1 MPGESSEA
9 REKALVGSVQI
20 RILEASNKEEKL
32 NELLKKYLC
41 ALLLKATSD
50 YASVR
55 TDVGSPLDFSSCLFY
70 GTDDVIQ
77 VIQFAQKL
85 KNLIMHPSIVLPVG
99 GLIDQYQ
106 KTESPIL
113 RVLDMSFIQHS
124 IGRLE
129 DYERRLLFSK
139 VAEGI
144 SSPTQGTT
152 QSSMFNVL
160 LKIVPDVQIPS
171 RGSEEDA
178 AFREDSG
185 LSEGTDASFVAKWL
199 GKVLLLRIPGGSSPS
214 RQDFERL
221 NPALSSADLDFLK
234 PEQRDTSAAYQK
246 MQDLRR
252 KVVQL
257 LASGAFKDEE
267 RLLPALSAAASP
279 DYQVSQAGEDILK
292 RMTIDFESPSIVEE
306 LYNAHARLPAPH
318 RIRILP
324 LLSRSRLATTM
335 HDKILSVVQL
345 DFSSETTPNASTHLQ
360 AATGLERTRLHTAL
374 FSFLNWAATVG
385 PTQGPFT
392 IGTRLIDIMRTY
404 VEDQGWPVSRTLSSD
419 EEKLR
424 ARAYELLGVLGAGS
438 PTSLQDKLHLV
449 GWLFRSLS
457 EDPTIE
463 VAATIE
469 GSLSGLTRSFDPKIV
484 SGDGRGSGMI
494 SLISLLLHYINLP
507 EGDHVVHSAR
517 FAAVKWANQ
526 TIASW
531 DERGRWIDI
540 LAIAGRIKE
549 RTEVVEE
556 GRKGLDPWTYRDSEE
571 HKMPDWISLMI
582 YFFCEKIS
590 DDITSEDWSSS
601 TPPKHNLDGVDTMQN
616 FGGEKIF
623 AYHIAVEYVKRALF
637 LAALPDFP
645 MVPGWAEQLDAQV
658 QKDIKTREKIR
669 TYLRSIDI
677 ENIALLIKICLE
689 GVLLKNKEGAN
700 PIVEGCLRSM
710 VDIASL
716 APAGTIN
723 YVAKSAHLLK
733 ACTRSN
739 SRHIRRLAA
748 SAVGILLPHPL
759 NEVDLAIPEQVPHQ
773 TRNQNIQ
780 GFLRDLK
787 VMIYAWDK
795 SVGVAANA
803 VEGSLQ
809 AFGHIFSRA
818 VYYGLPIPTDVHL
831 PEKLLME
838 KNHGP
843 TLQEAILD
851 CYSELWTAGLS
862 QYIPDNVNNL
872 TADYVIERLGEK
884 SAAGSDKAIFALG
897 RLALAFNDP
906 DEEPAPQDGLMYPLN
921 NTSGIDK
928 ILRILFGLHTRKET
942 EVQFAVGE
950 AITAAI
956 ACWESD
962 FVKLTLNVD
971 GPDGPWKKQRRSQRI
986 TVVLDKLFRDC
997 KTTKPSL
1004 LKGSGIWLFCV
1015 VQYCGHL
1022 EEVQSRLR
1030 EAQAAFMRLLSARD
1044 ELVQETASRGLSLV
1058 YEKGDEG
1065 LKQDLVKDLVSAFTG
1080 NSTQIKVEEETELFE
1095 PGALPTG
1102 EGKSVTSYKDIV
1114 NLANEVGDQSLVYKF
1129 MSLATNAATWS
1140 TRSAFGRFGLSTIL
1154 SESEVDPKLYPKLYR
1169 YRFDP
1174 NPNVQRSMDD
1184 IWKALVKN
1192 PGETIG
1198 AHFDAIMEDLLKNIL
1213 GKEWRVRQASC
1224 GAISDLISG
1233 QPFHKYEK
1241 YYADIWTAAL
1251 KVLDDVKG
1259 SVRESALKLCMGL
1272 TNTIVRQLEEGG
1284 ASSSAQAMLK
1294 QALRFLLSPS
1304 GLESSVD
1311 DVKMFSL
1318 KTIIDITKKGGPNLK
1333 PFIVDFIPPLLG
1345 LHSTIE
1351 PEQINYAYQKVNEDS
1366 RDQIDKLRARWVNQS
1381 PISEAIDNC
1390 LRQLDAEGMKQLA
1403 PKLEE
1408 IIKTAIGMPTKIAC
1422 ARLIGDLVMRHA
1434 VDFRPVSS
1442 KFMQLMEKQALD
1454 RNDEVS
1460 KGYARAV
1467 GYLMRI
1473 VPDAAKERLVDK
1485 FIELYF
1491 SSEDEVRRAKVS
1503 DVVLGVSK
1511 LAPDHF
1517 NNLAAKFVPFTYM
1530 GLHDTD
1536 EYTRRCFEEVWNQHG
1551 GSSRT
1556 VARYVLE
1563 ITGFIKRGLEAPKW
1577 NLQHTASFTVAAM
1590 VKAVASSSDATG
1602 QISEANLKLIW
1613 PVFDKALSLKTF
1625 PGKEK
1630 LLDSYP
1636 QFVEKGQALWKN
1648 DPAIA
1653 AQQLKIALREAK
1665 RNNEE
1670 YRPHAS
1676 KALWKFAEQREDL
1689 DLLED
1694 ISAIVSGSLDD
1705 MLDEDRMDVDSSS
1718 DATRKAAVNGI
1729 EAVAKG
1735 YNRQQIKKNPGAVL
1749 KQIFELLKQYLT
1761 NEKFAGIKREVWYES
1776 VRDLMEAA
1784 SAPETAPG
1792 EGMEVALAYLN
1803 SLDPETTDNGT
1814 EAQRSIR
1821 ALAVGAVFR
1830 TILRGV
1836 FGPVTEDEKRGFS
1849 DLVKKSLAAER
1860 SLEVQK
1866 HLKEILGELEK

>member
-1 MPGESSEA
+1 MSGESPEA
-9 REKALVGSVQI
+9 REKRLVGTVQI
-20 RILEASNKEEKL
+20 RILEAANNEEKL
-32 NELLKKYLC
+32 NDLLKKYIC
-41 ALLLKATSD
+41 ALLLKATSEH
-50 YASVR
+50 ASVR
-55 TDVGSPLDFSSCLFY
+55 NE
-70 GTDDVIQ
+70 
-77 VIQFAQKL
+77 VIQFAGKL
-85 KNLIMHPSIVLPVG
+85 KTLILHPSIILPVEA
-99 GLIDQYQ
+99 LIDQYQ
-106 KTESPIL
+106 KNNSPII
-113 RVLDMSFIQHS
+113 RVLDVSFIQHS

-129 DYERRLLFSK
+129 DYDRRILFGK
-139 VAEGI
+139 VAHGI
-144 SSPTQGTT
+144 SSPSQGPT

-160 LKIVPDVQIPS
+160 LKIIPDIQIPS
-171 RGSEEDA
+171 RGSEGDM
-178 AFREDSG
+178 AFREASG
-185 LSEGTDASFVAKWL
+185 LSDDADAYFVAQWL
-199 GKVLLLRIPGGSSPS
+199 GKVLLLRIPGGSNPS

-221 NPALSSADLDFLK
+221 NPALQSADLDFLK
-234 PEQRDTSAAYQK
+234 PEQRDIAPAYQK

-252 KVVQL
+252 KIAQL

-292 RMTIDFESPSIVEE
+292 RMTIDFEKASIIEE
-306 LYNAHARLPAPH
+306 LYNAHSRLPAPH

-324 LLSRSRLATTM
+324 LLSKSKIATTM
-335 HDKILSVVQL
+335 HDKILSVVTL
-345 DFSSETTPNASTHLQ
+345 DFGTETSSNAPTHLQ
-360 AATGLERTRLHTAL
+360 ATGGLERTRLHKAL
-374 FSFLNWAATVG
+374 FYFLNWTATIG
-385 PTQGPFT
+385 PTQAPFT
-392 IGTRLIDIMRTY
+392 IGSKLIDMMRTY
-404 VEDQGWPVSRTLSSD
+404 VEEQGWPVSRTLSGD

-424 ARAYELLGVLGAGS
+424 AMAYDLLGVLGAGS
-438 PTSLQDKLHLV
+438 PSTVQDKLHLV

-457 EDPTIE
+457 EDPTPE
-463 VAATIE
+463 AASTIE
-469 GSLSGLTRSFDPKIV
+469 GSLSGLTRSFDPKTV

-494 SLISLLLHYINLP
+494 NLISLLLHYMNLP
-507 EGDHVVHSAR
+507 EDNPAVRSAR
-517 FAAVKWANQ
+517 FSAVKWANQ

-540 LAIAGRIKE
+540 LAIAGRVGE
-549 RTEVVEE
+549 RTEVIEE
-556 GRKGLDPWTYRDSEE
+556 GRKGLDPWTYRDSEA
-571 HKMPDWISLMI
+571 HKMPNWVSLLT
-582 YFFCEKIS
+582 YFFCDKIT
-590 DDITSEDWSSS
+590 DDITSTEWSNS
-601 TPPKHNLDGVDTMQN
+601 TPRKLEFDDMATMQN
-616 FGGEKIF
+616 FEGEKVF
-623 AYHIAVEYVKRALF
+623 AYPVAVEYVKRALF
-637 LAALPDFP
+637 IAALPDFTL
-645 MVPGWAEQLDAQV
+645 VPGWAEQLDTQV
-658 QKDIKTREKIR
+658 RNDIKTRDKIR
-669 TYLRSIDI
+669 AYLRSVNEEYIG
-677 ENIALLIKICLE
+677 LLIKVCFD
-689 GVLLKNKEGAN
+689 GVRLKNKEGAN

-716 APAGTIN
+716 APAGPIN
-723 YVAKSAHLLK
+723 YVAGSAHLLK
-733 ACTRSN
+733 ACTMSN
-739 SRHIRRLAA
+739 NRHIRALAGQ
-748 SAVGILLPHPL
+748 AVGILLPHPL
-759 NEVDLAIPEQVPHQ
+759 NKVDLAIPEAVPHQ
-773 TRNQNIQ
+773 TRNENIQ
-780 GFLRDLK
+780 KFLRDLK
-787 VMIYAWDK
+787 VMVWAWEN

-831 PEKLLME
+831 PPKLLMDKSSHRPSLE
-838 KNHGP
+838 D
-843 TLQEAILD
+843 AILD
-851 CYSELWTAGLS
+851 CYAELWTAGLS

-872 TADYVIERLGEK
+872 TADYVIERLREK
-884 SAAGSDKAIFALG
+884 AAAGSDKAIFALG
-897 RLALAFNDP
+897 RLALAFNEP
-906 DEEPAPQDGLMYPLN
+906 DEEASPDDGLLYPSSKI
-921 NTSGIDK
+921 SGIDS
-928 ILRILFGLHTRKET
+928 ILRNLFGLHTRRET
-942 EVQFAVGE
+942 EIQFTVGE

-956 ACWESD
+956 GCWDSD
-962 FVKLTLNVD
+962 FVKLSMNVD
-971 GPDGPWKKQRRSQRI
+971 SSAGPWKKTKRSQRI
-986 TVVLDKLFRDC
+986 TAVLDKLFKDC

-1004 LKGSGIWLFCV
+1004 LKASGIWLFCV

-1030 EAQAAFMRLLSARD
+1030 EAQTAFMRLLSARE

-1080 NSTQIKVEEETELFE
+1080 NSTQIKVEDETELFE

-1114 NLANEVGDQSLVYKF
+1114 SLANEVGDQSLVYKF

-1140 TRSAFGRFGLSTIL
+1140 TRSAFGRFGLSNIL
-1154 SESEVDPKLYPKLYR
+1154 SESEVDPKLYPKLFR

-1174 NPNVQRSMDD
+1174 NSNVQRSMDD

-1192 PGETIG
+1192 PNETIG
-1198 AHFDAIMEDLLKNIL
+1198 EHFDAIMQDLLKNIL

-1241 YYADIWTAAL
+1241 YYAEIWTAAL

-1284 ASSSAQAMLK
+1284 SSTSAQAMLK

-1304 GLESSVD
+1304 GLESGVD

-1318 KTIIDITKKGGPNLK
+1318 KTILDITKKGGPNLK
-1333 PFIVDFIPPLLG
+1333 PFIVEFIPPLLG

-1351 PEQINYAYQKVNEDS
+1351 PEQINYAYQKVSEDS

-1390 LRQLDAEGMKQLA
+1390 LRQLDGEGMKQLA

-1434 VDFRPVSS
+1434 VDFKPVSA
-1442 KFMQLMEKQALD
+1442 KFLQMMEKQALD

-1473 VPDAAKERLVDK
+1473 VPDASKERLVDK
-1485 FIELYF
+1485 FTELYF
-1491 SSEDEVRRAKVS
+1491 SSEDEARRAKVS

-1517 NNLAAKFVPFTYM
+1517 NSLATKFVPFTYM

-1536 EYTRRCFEEVWNQHG
+1536 DYTRKCFDEVWNQHG

-1556 VARYVLE
+1556 VARYVPE
-1563 ITGFIKRGLEAPKW
+1563 IVSFIKRGLEAPRW

-1590 VKAVASSSDATG
+1590 VKAVVSSSDATG
-1602 QISEANLKLIW
+1602 QISEANLRLIW
-1613 PVFDKALSLKTF
+1613 PVFDKALALKTF

-1636 QFVEKGQALWKN
+1636 QFVGKGQSLWKN
-1648 DPAIA
+1648 DSTIA
-1653 AQQLKIALREAK
+1653 AQQLKVALREAK

-1670 YRPHAS
+1670 YRPHAF
-1676 KALWKFAEQREDL
+1676 KALWQFAEQREDR

-1694 ISAIVSGSLDD
+1694 ISMIVSGALDD
-1705 MLDEDRMDVDSSS
+1705 MLDEDRMDVDSSG

-1729 EAVAKG
+1729 EAVARG
-1735 YNRQQIKKNPGAVL
+1735 YNRPQMKENPGAVL
-1749 KQIFELLKQYLT
+1749 MKVFELLKQYLDSP
-1761 NEKFAGIKREVWYES
+1761 KFAGIKREVWYEC
-1776 VRDLMEAA
+1776 VKDLMEAA
-1784 SAPETAPG
+1784 PAPESAPADG
-1792 EGMEVALAYLN
+1792 KEVALAYLK
-1803 SLDPETTDNGT
+1803 SLDPETVDNGT
-1814 EAQRSIR
+1814 ESQRSIR
-1821 ALAVGAVFR
+1821 ALAIGAAFKAMQ
-1830 TILRGV
+1830 RGV
-1836 FGPVTEDEKRGFS
+1836 FGPSLKDERKSFVEM
-1849 DLVKKSLAAER
+1849 VKKVLAAER

-1866 HLKEILGELEK
+1866 HLKEILVELEK